1 MKEPHNRER
10 LETLPVDIF
19 GFIFHPSSPRYVGNL
34 EENMIDQ
41 LAATTKKKAG
51 VFVNAPLETIIT
63 FQKSFGLTHVQL
75 HGDESPEYCQRS
87 GALGLQV
94 IKVFRIKSIS
104 DLSSITE
111 YEGTADYFLFDT
123 RSEQPGGT
131 GKKFDW
137 KILDDYRQKTTFFL
151 SGGIGPDD
159 AKTILEID
167 HPALFGLDLN
177 SGFEIRPGLKDP
189 EKLSRFLDQLIQ

>member
-1 MKEPHNRER
+1 MKEPLNRER

-19 GFIFHPSSPRYVGNL
+19 GFIFHPTSPRYVGSL
-34 EENMIDQ
+34 EMDTINQ

-63 FQKSFGLTHVQL
+63 FQKRFGLTHAQL
-75 HGDESPEYCQRS
+75 HGDESPEFCVQA
-87 GALGLQV
+87 GKVGLQV

-137 KILDDYRQKTTFFL
+137 QILDAYRNDTPFFL

-189 EKLSRFLDQLIQ
+189 EKLSRFLDQLIP